1 MYFSDIEAT
10 DGLLP
15 SSPYDDDDDM
25 AALCNCELTA
35 LLD

>member
-15 SSPYDDDDDM
+15 SSPWWWWWW
-25 AALCNCELTA
+25 CN
-35 LLD
+35 